1 MARPVFKGDYEN
13 VGGGI
18 IADIGKT
25 FQVILSFIHDI
36 TSQLVRI
43 TILNYHFNTRIAR
56 PQGINQ
62 KIQIKI
68 IKSKKIVLIH
78 KMEEILWRH
87 EKLHKNNY
95 AKEKEYLTIHRI
107 I

>member
-1 MARPVFKGDYEN
+1 MPMARPVFKGDYEN

-43 TILNYHFNTRIAR
+43 TILNYHFNTRIA
-56 PQGINQ
+56 
-62 KIQIKI
+62 
-68 IKSKKIVLIH
+68 
-78 KMEEILWRH
+78 
-87 EKLHKNNY
+87 
-95 AKEKEYLTIHRI
+95 
-107 I
+107 